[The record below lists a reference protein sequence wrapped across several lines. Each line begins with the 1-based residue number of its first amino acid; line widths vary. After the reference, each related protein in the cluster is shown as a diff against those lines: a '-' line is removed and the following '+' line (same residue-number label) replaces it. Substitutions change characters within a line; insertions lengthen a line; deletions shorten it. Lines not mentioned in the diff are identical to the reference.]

1 VRGEDFGGKG
11 GGEEG
16 GEEGLEGA
24 ESWMVY
30 WVSVF
35 LL

>member
-1 VRGEDFGGKG
+1 VGGEDFRGKG

-24 ESWMVY
+24 EGWMVD